1 MSVQWPLPDLPDDKI
16 IAFDYFKVEPV
27 DGDLHAGWQKCHD
40 MPDLFYTPLNGG
52 HWVAT
57 RAADIFDIYRDHE
70 RFSNHGV
77 AMMRETHGPLFI
89 PGQIDPP
96 LHTAFRTALN
106 PELSPKRVR
115 ALEEQSRGL
124 MRGIIDELTPKNG
137 CEFHEA
143 VAERIPI
150 YNFLNFLNLP
160 QEDALV
166 LLPDVSVIGRSSDM
180 AAFAR
185 SLEAIRGYVNARIE
199 ERLATRMD
207 DFIGRLVH
215 TTVDGRPIERE
226 EMLVTTLNV
235 MLGGLDTVTA
245 SMGFF
250 MNFLAK
256 HSGHRRMLVRDPS
269 LIPEAVEELLRRHGI
284 FNTGRLVLQDCEF
297 NGVKLRQNDLILIPT
312 VLHNVDE
319 RRFPDPLTVDFK
331 RQDKNHLTFGV
342 GIHRCLGSNFARMQ
356 LNILLEEWLARIPEF
371 WIAPG
376 GHTTFQSGR
385 ANAVLELP
393 LAW

>member
-1 MSVQWPLPDLPDDKI
+1 MTVQWPLPDLPAERI
-16 IAFDYFKVEPV
+16 IPFDYFKIEPV
-27 DGDLHAGWQKCHD
+27 EGDLHAGWHKCHE

-57 RAADIFDIYRDHE
+57 RAADIFDIFRDHE
-70 RFSNHGV
+70 RFSSHGV

-115 ALEEQSRGL
+115 ALEDQSRAL
-124 MRGIIDELTPKNG
+124 MRSIIDDLVPHQG

-160 QEDALV
+160 QEDALI

-185 SLEAIRGYVNARIE
+185 ALEAIRGYVNARIE
-199 ERLATRMD
+199 ERLATRVD

-250 MNFLAK
+250 MNFLAR
-256 HSGHRRMLVRDPS
+256 HADHRQMLVDDPT

-284 FNTGRLVLQDCEF
+284 FNTGRLVLQDCDF

-319 RRFPDPLTVDFK
+319 RRFPEPLVVDFK
-331 RQDKNHLTFGV
+331 RHDKNHLTFGV

-356 LNILLEEWLARIPEF
+356 LNILLEEWLTRIPEF
-371 WIAPG
+371 WIASG
-376 GHTTFQSGR
+376 AQTTFQSGR